1 MPTSRINPRVFWGA
15 SAIIAALLLI
25 TLAMPGTA
33 DAAFKAA
40 QSWAIDTF
48 GWFYIAAVAVF
59 LVVVLLLGFGPAGKL
74 KLGPDDA
81 EPDFPYLSWLAMLF
95 AAGMGIG
102 LMYFAVA
109 EPIQHYISPPEAP
122 PGTILAA
129 REAMAITFHHYGVH
143 AWAIYALVGMSLAY
157 FTYRK
162 GMPLTLRSGLSPILG
177 KRINGPLGDAID
189 IFAVC
194 GTVFGVSTSLGFGVS
209 QMTAGLAYNY
219 GLPDTTATKIVV
231 IVLVMGAATI
241 SVLSGADRGI
251 RRLSELN
258 LTVAVLLMLFVMA
271 VGPTLFLLRALV
283 QNFGLYLDHF
293 VMRTFTLYAYE
304 PRAWMADWTLFYWA
318 WWIAWSPFVG
328 MFIARISRGRTIRE
342 FVIGVLFVPTAFTFL
357 WMTVFGNTAI
367 SLDLGSAAGGIA
379 DAVQAN
385 LSTALFKFLEYLPGA
400 GVTSTLAIILVAVF
414 FITSADSG
422 ALVID
427 TLASGGAEETPRWQR
442 VYWCVLLGVTATLLL
457 VAGGLGALQ
466 AATLLAALP
475 FCFIMLLLAVGLVRQ
490 TSADLAGVT
499 LPGEAP
505 AISERIKRLLVPPRR
520 TDILRQLHDHGEPA
534 LTLVHHAMQQEGW
547 TDSRIDVQA
556 EQLEL
561 TIGAEGGR
569 SFVYRLAPRS
579 RPLAA
584 YTALEAP
591 EARRSLTWTLAAQTN
606 GETRSRDLTGFSI
619 DQIASDVLTQLE
631 RWRLAGPVAS

>member
-1 MPTSRINPRVFWGA
+1 MPTHHINPRVFWGA
-15 SAIIAALLLI
+15 SGIIAALLLTTI
-25 TLAMPGTA
+25 AMPGSA
-33 DAAFKAA
+33 DHAFKAA
-40 QSWAIDTF
+40 QAWTIDTF

-59 LVVVLLLGFGPAGKL
+59 LVVVLMLGFGPAGKL

-109 EPIQHYISPPEAP
+109 EPIQHYIAPPEAKS
-122 PGTILAA
+122 GTIDAA

-143 AWAIYALVGMSLAY
+143 AWAIYALVGLSLAY

-162 GMPLTLRSGLSPILG
+162 DLPLTLRSGLSPLLG
-177 KRINGPLGDAID
+177 KRINGPIGDAID

-194 GTVFGVSTSLGFGVS
+194 GTVFGVATSLGFGVS

-219 GLPDTTATKIVV
+219 GVPDGTTTKIVV
-231 IVLVMGAATI
+231 IILVMGAATL

-258 LTVAVLLMLFVMA
+258 LTVAVLLMLFVLA
-271 VGPTLFLLRALV
+271 LGPTLFLLRALV

-293 VMRTFTLYAYE
+293 IMRTFTLYAYE

-342 FVIGVLFVPTAFTFL
+342 FVTGVLFVPTAFTFL

-367 SLDLGSAAGGIA
+367 SLDLGPAAGGIA
-379 DAVQAN
+379 NAVQAN
-385 LSTALFKFLEYLPGA
+385 LSTALFKFLEYLPAA
-400 GVTSTLAIILVAVF
+400 GVTSTLAIALVAVF
-414 FITSADSG
+414 FVTSADSG

-427 TLASGGAEETPRWQR
+427 TLASGGAEDTPRWQR
-442 VYWCVLLGVTATLLL
+442 IYWCLLLGVTATLLL

-466 AATLLAALP
+466 AATLIAALP
-475 FCFIMLLLAVGLVRQ
+475 FCFIMLMLAFGLVRQ
-490 TSADLAGVT
+490 TNADLAGVT
-499 LPGEAP
+499 LSSEAP
-505 AISERIKRLLVPPRR
+505 AIGERLKRLIVPARR
-520 TDILRQLHDHGEPA
+520 ADIVRQIDRVGEPA
-534 LTLVHHAMQQEGW
+534 LRSVHEALQEQGWADSRLEVVDDGVTLV
-547 TDSRIDVQA
+547 
-556 EQLEL
+556 LP
-561 TIGAEGGR
+561 AEGGR
-569 SFVYRLAPRS
+569 AFTYRLAPRS

-584 YTALEAP
+584 YTALEAS
-591 EARRSLTWTLAAQTN
+591 EARRSMAWFLAAQTSDAV
-606 GETRSRDLTGFSI
+606 RARDLTGFTV
-619 DQIASDVLTQLE
+619 DQIAGDVLTQLE
-631 RWRLAGPVAS
+631 RWRLA

>member
-1 MPTSRINPRVFWGA
+1 MNPRVFWGA
-15 SAIIAALLLI
+15 SAVVATLLGA
-25 TLAMPGTA
+25 TLLMPGTA
-33 DAAFKAA
+33 DSAFKAA
-40 QSWAIDTF
+40 EGWTIDAF
-48 GWFYIAAVAVF
+48 GWFYIASVAAF
-59 LVVVLLLGFGPAGKL
+59 LVVVLALGFGPAGRL

-81 EPDFPYLSWLAMLF
+81 EPDFPYVSWLAMLF

-109 EPIQHYISPPEAP
+109 EPIQHYVAPPDVA

-143 AWAIYALVGMSLAY
+143 AWAIYALVGLSLAY

-162 GMPLTLRSGLSPILG
+162 GLPLTMRSGLSPILG
-177 KRINGPLGDAID
+177 KRIDGWLGDAID

-194 GTVFGVSTSLGFGVS
+194 GTVFGVATSLGFGVS
-209 QMTAGLAYNY
+209 QMTAGLGYEY
-219 GLPDTTATKIVV
+219 GVPDTITVRIGL
-231 IVLVMGAATI
+231 IVLVMGAATL

-258 LTVAVLLMLFVMA
+258 LMLAILLMLFVLA

-367 SLDLGSAAGGIA
+367 SLDLGDATGGIA
-379 DAVQAN
+379 RAVEAD

-400 GVTSTLAIILVAVF
+400 GFTSTLAIVLVAVF
-414 FITSADSG
+414 FVTSADSG

-427 TLASGGAEETPRWQR
+427 TLASGGEEDTPRWQR
-442 VYWCVLLGVTATLLL
+442 IYWCVVLGATAALLL
-457 VAGGLGALQ
+457 IAGGLGALQ

-475 FCFIMLLLAVGLVRQ
+475 FCFIMLLLAIGLVRQ
-490 TSADLAGVT
+490 TNADLAGVA
-499 LPGEAP
+499 LAEDAP
-505 AISERIKRLLVPPRR
+505 AIGAQLRRLFVPASKA
-520 TDILRQLHDHGEPA
+520 DIRRQLDDRALPA
-534 LTLVHHAMQQEGW
+534 LTSVCATMAAEGW
-547 TDSRIDVQA
+547 ADSRVDRTDDA
-556 EQLEL
+556 ATL
-561 TIGAEGGR
+561 TVTFDADTVM
-569 SFVYRLAPRS
+569 VYGVSMRS
-579 RPLAA
+579 RPLAT
-584 YTALEAP
+584 YTPREAP
-591 EARRSLTWTLAAQTN
+591 ERSRSLTWVLVAHTDTVA
-606 GETRSRDLTGFSI
+606 GSRDVTGFSSE
-619 DQIASDVLTQLE
+619 QIVGDVLKQLE
-631 RWRLAGPVAS
+631 RWRHR